1 MSSNLYLRLMLLA
14 QAFLAA
20 QGLRQSYNAVNN
32 LQKYEDTAKKAAEWS
47 NEAAHQL
54 HKTRTTQTSGAV
66 AVRLSSS
73 RIVSHDTDSSQV
85 LTSFLASLSLAA
97 FAPYLPP
104 WLRFSTSPALLL
116 GTLFARNH
124 LKNYWA
130 PGDKKSV
137 GTRIPLPGMNDYN
150 EAQRSTEELLQTLEY
165 LEYGWVGN
173 SFVAGMLG
181 WK

>member
-1 MSSNLYLRLMLLA
+1 MSPNLYLRLMLLA
-14 QAFLAA
+14 QAVLAA
-20 QGLRQSYNAVNN
+20 QGLRQSYNAVIN

-66 AVRLSSS
+66 AV
-73 RIVSHDTDSSQV
+73 

-97 FAPYLPP
+97 FAPYLPA
-104 WLRFSTSPALLL
+104 WLRFSASPALLL